1 MEIRR
6 LPADED
12 AVRRFVDELWLP
24 YHRELETIVDRHAL
38 ADGVDLVAE
47 ETAFRVDLLAA
58 ESYRAW
64 VAVDGRREGAGG
76 DAADAGA
83 TGDDAAGDGDLAAGD
98 GELAGFVTTDVDEAP
113 TVFDHPDRLVVGDV
127 YVRERYRGSGLARD
141 LIDRAAE
148 RARETGCT
156 ELTLDVDADNER
168 ALAFYR
174 KLGFETRRR
183 QLSVAVDGS

>member
-12 AVRRFVDELWLP
+12 AVRRYVDELWLP
-24 YHRELETIVDRHAL
+24 YHRELESIVDRHAL
-38 ADGVDLVAE
+38 ADDADLVAE
-47 ETAFRVDLLAA
+47 EVAFRVDLLEA
-58 ESYRAW
+58 ETYRAW
-64 VAVDGRREGAGG
+64 VAVDGRREGSGG
-76 DAADAGA
+76 D
-83 TGDDAAGDGDLAAGD
+83 GDDVAGDGDVAAGD

-148 RARETGCT
+148 RAREVGCA
-156 ELTLDVDADNER
+156 ELTLNVDADNER

-174 KLGFETRRR
+174 KLGFETHRR
-183 QLSVAVDGS
+183 QLSVAVDGP